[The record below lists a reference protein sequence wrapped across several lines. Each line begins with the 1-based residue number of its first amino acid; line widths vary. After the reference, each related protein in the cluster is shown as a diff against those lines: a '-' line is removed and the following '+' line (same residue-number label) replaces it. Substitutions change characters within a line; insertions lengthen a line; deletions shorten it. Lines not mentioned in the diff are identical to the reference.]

1 MESDAAGVIL
11 AGATR
16 LEVLLICIK
25 CFGDGERSALIDGFA
40 RLPACKLPRGLL
52 SLPIGQDVRRGGGFE
67 IIGEPDLLE
76 PLPAKAI
83 AAPNAPRARPR
94 EFLQNLRNTS
104 APIEPSKFC
113 PRPPNESFAVHNA
126 GLRRYNLPITN
137 KSVESV
143 SS

>member
-11 AGATR
+11 AGAAR

-40 RLPACKLPRGLL
+40 RLPACKLPLGLL

-94 EFLQNLRNTS
+94 V
-104 APIEPSKFC
+104 APVCERDSGRETDLIGLL
-113 PRPPNESFAVHNA
+113 ADGQLAA
-126 GLRRYNLPITN
+126 GRGGFELGGTRLGH
-137 KSVESV
+137 
-143 SS
+143 